1 MGVAISQINNT
12 TYICRK
18 NKNPEIMS
26 CIEYPHY
33 YDDRPL

>member
-1 MGVAISQINNT
+1 MCRNKQINNN
-12 TYICRK
+12 YIYLSQ